1 MDEMTETVSTL
12 NATHSS
18 VPAPEPHSLG
28 AQPEQAAAPDGL
40 LRRGDLAATS
50 GGRGRSPATAPAM
63 CSSPFLPATGRGI
76 LFLAAPMQ
84 ADPNANGLP
93 DEGDMEPSDWD
104 CSPDNDVDAHGL
116 NGPPDADEMALDYW
130 DNGPDE
136 YDDEDIEDAWKQRM
150 DEDATRLQVRM
161 DEEMEEDEERRL
173 ADEELVTNQMQ
184 APIEA
189 AQQAEVRAAVP
200 ESASQ
205 VQVAATEGK
214 GSLPS
219 EGVHQHADIVAPP
232 ASASG
237 AADTGAAEST
247 GASVDDHGRCPG
259 KDDPGEHGVAEPAEA
274 HEASGDQSHAP
285 RSAPAPATAEAAP
298 DLPKPAHAEVL
309 TWDTIRRDGVRWPAL
324 LVRRIGDRMAT
335 LLVKLVQAA
344 AESADGIVKYD
355 AAFRRDG
362 PQDAS
367 GRECNCFTS
376 EGARFALRRLTEA
389 AQAGTYGE
397 SMRAFMATIRTT
409 KTSVNM
415 SGDAVARAYGD
426 LFKNEGE
433 AHGHAGRN
441 TNRHDTAPP
450 RQPAGGPD
458 NGRPAAPGG
467 SGRKRDGA
475 PPEGGMGG
483 RTEKVDVGGMEG
495 SPVAKVTFPPLEIHV
510 CPAED
515 GKGFGLRDPAQWR
528 ELPERLARDV
538 YPLIPGYAG
547 VKDSVILKE
556 LALQHLQEWLAFYV
570 GKLAAL
576 LTAPDGPRRLGLMF
590 CGWVERR
597 STFTFDDRGARVPW
611 LLGDLWSAARSH
623 GYQARY
629 GRATCPSSGS
639 TVDGV
644 YFSAGMLK
652 QEMREV
658 VGDRSPA
665 DLAQQPKLVFELGV
679 DFINLGA
686 ALLDRLGLEVTPQQ
700 RRRLVVSSIY
710 SDELDR
716 SVQARR
722 VGLAGCMLVDLR
734 RRLMKVRGRWRN
746 PDGSINAV
754 EFDRLASG
762 GIEKIRRV
770 VAERF
775 PLA

>member
-1 MDEMTETVSTL
+1 
-12 NATHSS
+12 
-18 VPAPEPHSLG
+18 
-28 AQPEQAAAPDGL
+28 
-40 LRRGDLAATS
+40 
-50 GGRGRSPATAPAM
+50 M

-93 DEGDMEPSDWD
+93 DEGGMEPSDWD

-150 DEDATRLQVRM
+150 DEDATRLQVKM

-173 ADEELVTNQMQ
+173 ADEELVPNQMQ
-184 APIEA
+184 APVEA

-200 ESASQ
+200 DAASQ
-205 VQVAATEGK
+205 VQAAGTTGNVQ
-214 GSLPS
+214 S
-219 EGVHQHADIVAPP
+219 EGVHQHADVA
-232 ASASG
+232 ASVDNPSG
-237 AADTGAAEST
+237 VTDTSAVARA
-247 GASVDDHGRCPG
+247 GASVDDQTRGP
-259 KDDPGEHGVAEPAEA
+259 DEDELGEHGVAEPAEA
-274 HEASGDQSHAP
+274 HKASADQSHAP
-285 RSAPAPATAEAAP
+285 CSAPAPAAAEATP

-309 TWDTIRRDGVRWPAL
+309 TWGTIRRDGVRWPAL

-344 AESADGIVKYD
+344 AESADGSVTYD

-362 PQDAS
+362 RQDAS
-367 GRECNCFTS
+367 GRACNSFTP
-376 EGARFALRRLTEA
+376 EGARFALGRLTEA
-389 AQAGTYGE
+389 AQAGTYGK

-409 KTSVNM
+409 RTSVNM

-515 GKGFGLRDPAQWR
+515 GKGFGLKDPAQWP

-556 LALQHLQEWLAFYV
+556 LALQHLQEWLAYYV
-570 GKLAAL
+570 EKLAAL
-576 LTAPDGPRRLGLMF
+576 LTAPDGPRKLGLMF
-590 CGWVERR
+590 CRWVERR
-597 STFTFDDRGARVPW
+597 STFTFDDHGARVPW
-611 LLGDLWSAARSH
+611 LLADLWSAARSH
-623 GYQARY
+623 AYQARY
-629 GRATCPSSGS
+629 GTATCSSSGS
-639 TVDGV
+639 TVDGA
-644 YFSAGMLK
+644 YFGAGMLK

-679 DFINLGA
+679 DFINVGA

-722 VGLAGCMLVDLR
+722 VGLAGCMLEKLR
-734 RRLMKVRGRWRN
+734 RHLMKARGCWRN